1 MQVVNRLSI
10 IHGRVVDAGDK
21 VPSPLRWVRALRVV
35 LNPASGPDLRSTFMR
50 AARKISLDLEQV
62 GKGRPDAYRVAA
74 LLGIERHL
82 ASKIFFVGI
91 APKLGPDA
99 TGDWFKLLGSKP
111 PESVARGCGG
121 WVRVSLQHKTSRSV
135 RSAARRWGIGM
146 RFVPSA
152 GLPCSSIASA
162 GKRPTGS
169 ASDSGHPA
177 QDDD

>member
-1 MQVVNRLSI
+1 MLATKCLPLCAGFGPCGRFSI
-10 IHGRVVDAGDK
+10 LHP
-21 VPSPLRWVRALRVV
+21 VPIF
-35 LNPASGPDLRSTFMR
+35 GQRSCRPPGKSNSTWIKSAR
-50 AARKISLDLEQV
+50 AARTCIESRPCSASSAILRRKSFSAASRQNSGGLQPAIGSSCWAPSL
-62 GKGRPDAYRVAA
+62 
-74 LLGIERHL
+74 
-82 ASKIFFVGI
+82 
-91 APKLGPDA
+91 
-99 TGDWFKLLGSKP
+99 

-135 RSAARRWGIGM
+135 SAARRWGIGM

-169 ASDSGHPA
+169 ASGSGHPA